1 MPNEAPE
8 NSRSFLVV
16 AGALG
21 TPDGRFLMQQRPADK
36 EHGWLWEFPG
46 GKVEADETP
55 EEALVRELREELDV
69 AVDPTDLYPL
79 SFASRPAAR
88 GRQLV
93 LLLYRIER
101 WLGEPR
107 AIEAAGL
114 CWGAP
119 QVLVRLAMPPGDA
132 AFVDL
137 LIRSEPSGGE
147 ADAETAEDK
156 GEHEPRVR
164 THHPV

>member
-1 MPNEAPE
+1 MPKQAPE

-16 AGALG
+16 AAALA
-21 TPDGRFLMQQRPADK
+21 TPDGRFLMQQRPAGK
-36 EHGWLWEFPG
+36 EHGGLWEFPG
-46 GKVEADETP
+46 GKVEANETP
-55 EEALVRELREELDV
+55 EEALIRELREELDITV
-69 AVDPTDLYPL
+69 ELADLYPV
-79 SFASRPAAR
+79 SFASRPAPR

-93 LLLYRIER
+93 LLLYRIGR

-114 CWGAP
+114 CWGVP
-119 QVLVRLAMPPGDA
+119 QALGQLAMPPGDA

-137 LIRSEPSGGE
+137 LIRLEASRDE

-156 GEHEPRVR
+156 GEH
-164 THHPV
+164 